1 MIVFWNFLATVTTDI
16 LLKACFLEHPQA
28 EVKHAVKHLIWSF
41 LRKNLKCLLDI

>member
-1 MIVFWNFLATVTTDI
+1 MIVSWNFLATVTTDI
-16 LLKACFLEHPQA
+16 LLKGCFLEHPQA